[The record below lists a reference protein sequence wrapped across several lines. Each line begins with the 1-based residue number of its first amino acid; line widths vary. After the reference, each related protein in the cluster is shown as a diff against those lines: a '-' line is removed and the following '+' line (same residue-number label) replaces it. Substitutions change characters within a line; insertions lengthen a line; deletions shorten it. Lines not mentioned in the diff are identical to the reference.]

1 MGHSEAVE
9 QLPLAE
15 VLEALSPWLASA
27 THRKCLQ
34 NAKYDRLVLLRH
46 GLELNG
52 VAVDTLLA
60 DYLRDASARH
70 SLEELAQRHYG
81 FRPTSFSDL
90 VSKGQTFA
98 DVPIA
103 AAAQYCGMDVHL
115 TYRLAIDLLQ
125 QLEELGEALPQLL
138 TELELPLEPVLA
150 QMEATGI
157 RIDVPYLQELGRT
170 MGEKLQQL
178 EQQAIAAAGEEF
190 NLASPKQLGELLF
203 NLSLIHI

>member
-1 MGHSEAVE
+1 M
-9 QLPLAE
+9 PLAE

-81 FRPTSFSDL
+81 
-90 VSKGQTFA
+90 
-98 DVPIA
+98 
-103 AAAQYCGMDVHL
+103 
-115 TYRLAIDLLQ
+115 
-125 QLEELGEALPQLL
+125 
-138 TELELPLEPVLA
+138 
-150 QMEATGI
+150 
-157 RIDVPYLQELGRT
+157 
-170 MGEKLQQL
+170 
-178 EQQAIAAAGEEF
+178 
-190 NLASPKQLGELLF
+190 
-203 NLSLIHI
+203 LSLIHISEPTRP